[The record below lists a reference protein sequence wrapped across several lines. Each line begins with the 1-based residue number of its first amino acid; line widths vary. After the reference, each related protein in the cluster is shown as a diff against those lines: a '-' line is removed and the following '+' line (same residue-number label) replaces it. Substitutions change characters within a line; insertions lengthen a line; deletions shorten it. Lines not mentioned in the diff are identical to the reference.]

1 MGQMSAPCDKTYKP
15 APQRH
20 LSATSGVKNLK
31 QCRKVVDP
39 TTTIALTRLDTISL
53 DAADAGVASYSADAD
68 VEVDND
74 VLDFPTDVEL
84 NSSANITGTNV
95 AHSRQVSTQS

>member
-1 MGQMSAPCDKTYKP
+1 M
-15 APQRH
+15 
-20 LSATSGVKNLK
+20 KNLK